1 MSGTGRRSA
10 LFLLGL
16 AFAAWPLAANPIEV
30 DSTAD
35 DTKVDGECTLREA
48 IIAANLDSTV
58 DSCAAGG
65 GGSDEITF
73 VGKAAGGTIEI
84 GLPNDPFR
92 PLDDVIIKGPVTL
105 SGAGHSN
112 IIEVGG
118 ALYIRLEELTL
129 EKGKE
134 SGSAGALLLP
144 SNGLAEIV
152 KCTFRDNSAD
162 STGGAIDAGGT
173 MLTIE
178 GSHFA
183 GNRAGMQGGAV
194 SSGGIVTITDTTFEG
209 NEANGGGAV
218 NCTSGI
224 ITVTDGKFYDNKALG
239 NPVNGGFSDGGGALK
254 SGCETKLI
262 HSVFENNRADG
273 PFGGGAVLLTSAAEG
288 TAVEDTIFDGN
299 LANGGG
305 AILCSFG
312 ILGIER
318 SLFVANNA
326 SGAMMDDKFT
336 RGGGAVMSSCL
347 TTIEHSLFQTNMAFG
362 RVGGGAILFTT
373 FADGSLVR
381 RSVFRENNAW
391 LELLTADGGGGGAI
405 HAKGDVVID
414 RSSIDRNFAHADWGG
429 GGIVFHDSESA
440 VVNTTIVDNLST
452 LDDKIKF
459 TKHPVTGEIIIL
471 PPDKGWVGGA
481 VAVAGGSVVQ
491 LIASSLAL
499 NMGTSELEVQFGTVS
514 LVFLH
519 SSLIEAG
526 QIASTCSGELG
537 NVIDADGHSLQW
549 QGVGTPTCTLVPAP
563 AAIGSLQK
571 TDGDFGIG
579 LPDLQPLKFD
589 YTVPAANGPAAGG
602 GDPATCANAPV
613 NGTDLLDKQR
623 IPDFCTVGAV
633 EVSGR

>member
-1 MSGTGRRSA
+1 MSGTRRRSA

-16 AFAAWPLAANPIEV
+16 AAAAWPLAANPIKV
-30 DSTAD
+30 DSTDD
-35 DTKVDGECTLREA
+35 DTKVDGKCTLREA
-48 IIAANLDSTV
+48 IIASNLDSAV

-73 VGKAAGGTIEI
+73 TGPAANGTITI

-92 PLDDVIIKGPVTL
+92 PLSDVIIKGPVTL

-112 IIEVGG
+112 IIEVLG
-118 ALYIRLEELTL
+118 ALYIRLEEVTFQ
-129 EKGKE
+129 KGKE
-134 SGSAGALLLP
+134 SGSAGALML
-144 SNGLAEIV
+144 STDGLAEIV
-152 KCTFRDNSAD
+152 KCKFLDNSAD
-162 STGGAIDAGGT
+162 SMGGAIDAGNT
-173 MLTIE
+173 TLVIE
-178 GSHFA
+178 SSYFE
-183 GNRAGMQGGAV
+183 GNKAGMQGGAV
-194 SSGGIVTITDTTFEG
+194 SSGGIVTITDTTFEK

-224 ITVTDGKFYDNKALG
+224 ITITDGKFYDNKAIG
-239 NPVNGGFSDGGGALK
+239 DPVNGGFSDGGGALK

-262 HSVFENNRADG
+262 HSVFETNRADG

-299 LANGGG
+299 VGNGGG

-347 TTIEHSLFQTNMAFG
+347 TTVEHSLFQANMAFG

-391 LELLTADGGGGGAI
+391 LELLTAEGGGGGAI
-405 HAKGDVVID
+405 HAKGDVVVD

-429 GGIVFHDSESA
+429 GGIVFHDSTSA

-452 LDDKIKF
+452 LDDKINF
-459 TKHPVTGEIIIL
+459 EKHPVTGEIIIM

-481 VAVAGGSVVQ
+481 VAVAGSSAIQ
-491 LIASSLAL
+491 LVASSLAL
-499 NMGTSELEVQFGTVS
+499 NLGTSELDVQFGTVS
-514 LVFLH
+514 LVHLK

-526 QIASTCSGELG
+526 ALANTCSGEEG
-537 NVIDADGHSLQW
+537 NVIDADEHSLQW
-549 QGVGTPTCTLVPAP
+549 QEIGTPTCTLVPAP
-563 AAIGSLQK
+563 AAIGSVQK
-571 TDGDFGIG
+571 TDGDFGVG

-589 YTVPAANGPAAGG
+589 YTVPKAGGPAAGG

-623 IPDFCTVGAV
+623 LPDSCTVGAV
-633 EVSGR
+633 EVSGS